1 MTIQDYYQTIV
12 NISPWLIVKIVI
24 LILLLMYIFFA
35 AILNR
40 QVTLMNHVLEA
51 KFSPL
56 IKLFALIHV
65 LIIIFIFALA
75 LIFL

>member
-1 MTIQDYYQTIV
+1 MTIQDYYNTII
-12 NISPWLIVKIVI
+12 NISPWFIVKIIV
-24 LILLLMYIFFA
+24 LTLLLFYIFFA

-56 IKLFALIHV
+56 IKLFALIHL
-65 LIIIFIFALA
+65 LIIIFVFALA